1 LGYGV
6 GRGRR
11 GRWDN
16 AIVIGAVRSFSIEF
30 RETLTRRPDRV
41 RTGVELALAV
51 VLAIQLAR
59 LILIVAQPQTETDA
73 MPTADVAAI
82 PVDYAVFQRFDAFF
96 RTGGQSSLAEAS
108 AAGASQMRL
117 YGVRSDGAGGGSA
130 IIGLADGRQVSVA
143 VGEEVEPG
151 LVLSGVGQDHVT
163 LARGGSVSRL
173 IFSDV
178 PVGVAPPP
186 PPPGP
191 QTVTPE
197 PAAPALAPTVAT
209 GVRVDPA
216 QLMAQASLRPRMQG
230 LRVNGFTVSATGD
243 GAALQAAG
251 LQAGDVILAVNGRSL
266 DRLDRITALRGEL
279 ATADSAEIRFERG
292 GAVQTTTI
300 RTGR

>member
-1 LGYGV
+1 M
-6 GRGRR
+6 
-11 GRWDN
+11 
-16 AIVIGAVRSFSIEF
+16 IGAVRSFSISF
-30 RETLTRRPDRV
+30 REALTRRPDRV
-41 RTGVELALAV
+41 RTGVEIALAV

-59 LILIVAQPQTETDA
+59 LILIVAQPQTGA
-73 MPTADVAAI
+73 LASPTTSLTAA

-117 YGVRSDGAGGGSA
+117 YGLRSDGAGGGSA

-151 LVLSGVGQDHVT
+151 LVLRGVGSDHVT

-186 PPPGP
+186 PPPPGP
-191 QTVTPE
+191 ETVTPE
-197 PAAPALAPTVAT
+197 PAAPALAPTAAT
-209 GVRVDPA
+209 GVRVDPG

-230 LRVNGFTVSATGD
+230 LRVNGFTVSATGE